1 MCVGNSHKYVFF
13 FNLNEGKAIGG
24 KCMRKR
30 KKMILILFLVL
41 VLFSHGKKNI
51 DSCGSVWL

>member
-1 MCVGNSHKYVFF
+1 MCVGNSYKYVFF
-13 FNLNEGKAIGG
+13 FKLNEG